1 MAASAQ
7 TQAIIEELK
16 NQGDLIRNS
25 GTNSV
30 RSVKLQMDRFE
41 DIFSSINSNISQQTE
56 IMKLQANIAV
66 ESQERMRT
74 QEQLNELG
82 QNAKEKESSE
92 RAERASDTDAKIDSI
107 GDKIAEAFSLKNL
120 LVGGIAAF
128 AGYNLLKGFVD
139 ESTGGGWTRME
150 QSLKN
155 FEMPNIRETFQNL
168 NREVELMRLEIEKI
182 RTEITNTIDKLTSW
196 QTWIGF
202 AISAIGP
209 FMAIN
214 YYLKNRLTNA
224 KIELERLRLQDTPG
238 KGPNVDADGPSQPKA
253 PELDADSGKA
263 PIGFDADGRPTY
275 SDTPNKPPV
284 IDMDGRPITP
294 NALSRGPS
302 VDADGPGQPRAPEI
316 QRSPNLN
323 APSPEAP
330 VVTPDQFS
338 RLTPA
343 ERAIQRPNIAAN
355 TGGKVRVNSAGRF
368 MNQAGNFIS
377 DAEAISLMEKTV
389 NPRFSGAYR
398 RTVQLLKIIAPFAT
412 AYEIYRFYQV
422 FNDETLDPNTRIA
435 RLSGILSG
443 FMTGTAMGL
452 LASRATM
459 MFGPWASL
467 ISGLI
472 VGISFGFGAEYL
484 TEAIVK
490 WILDM
495 SDDGTIQSRVLQEEE
510 IMRSHGSYTDYIS
523 AMERAQMGGPM
534 RFADSGYNPE
544 MTNMSLGSYGGVD
557 AGSISSSPNF
567 RGNYYVDKN
576 GIVMFQDAQGNVMR
590 ASERPNFQNQ
600 LNNVSAGANGTT
612 IIHAPQN
619 NVTAPVSVVDG
630 GTQTSINSVMSMG
643 GGGGGGLSLMPY
655 GMTSGLVY

>member
-30 RSVKLQMDRFE
+30 RAVKLQMDRFE
-41 DIFSSINSNISQQTE
+41 GIFSSINTNISQQTE
-56 IMKLQANIAV
+56 IMKLQANIAT

-92 RAERASDTDAKIDSI
+92 TASDTDAKIESI
-107 GDKIAEAFSLKNL
+107 GDQIAKAFSFKNL

-139 ESTGGGWTRME
+139 ESTDGGWTRME
-150 QSLKN
+150 TSLKT
-155 FEMPNIRETFQNL
+155 FEMPNIKQTFENL
-168 NREVELMRLEIEKI
+168 NKEIELMRLEMEKI
-182 RTEITNTIDKLTSW
+182 RLSITNTIDKLSSW
-196 QTWIGF
+196 STWIGF

-214 YYLKNRLTNA
+214 YYLKNRLINA

-238 KGPNVDADGPSQPKA
+238 KGPNVDGDGPTQPRA
-253 PELDADSGKA
+253 PELDVDSGKA
-263 PIGFDADGRPTY
+263 PIGFDADGKPTY

-284 IDMDGRPITP
+284 IDMDGNPVRPNLP
-294 NALSRGPS
+294 NRGPS
-302 VDADGPGQPRAPEI
+302 GDFDAPNQPRVPEI
-316 QRSPNLN
+316 QRTPNLN
-323 APSPEAP
+323 VPSPDGP
-330 VVTPDQFS
+330 VVTADQFS
-338 RLTPA
+338 RLSPG
-343 ERAIQRPNIAAN
+343 ERANQRPNIASN
-355 TGGKVRVNSAGRF
+355 TGGRVRVNSAGRF

-377 DAEAISLMEKTV
+377 DADAISLMERTV
-389 NPRFSGAYR
+389 NPQYSKAYG
-398 RTVQLLKIIAPFAT
+398 RTVKFLKIIAPFAT

-422 FNDETLDPNTRIA
+422 FNDETLDPNTRISKLA
-435 RLSGILSG
+435 GILSG

-459 MFGPWASL
+459 VFGPWASL

-472 VGISFGFGAEYL
+472 VGVSFGFGAEYL

-495 SDDGTIQSRVLQEEE
+495 SDDGTIQARITQQEE
-510 IMRSHGSYTDYIS
+510 IMRSHGSYSDYIS
-523 AMERAQMGGPM
+523 AMERAQMGGP
-534 RFADSGYNPE
+534 RAFADSGYNPE

-557 AGSISSSPNF
+557 AGSISSSPSF

-590 ASERPNFQNQ
+590 ASERPDFNQ
-600 LNNVSAGANGTT
+600 RLNSAAGGTGGGVTIIDGTTNVSAPVMVSDAGSSASVTNIFGEQGRGGAYGWS
-612 IIHAPQN
+612 AY
-619 NVTAPVSVVDG
+619 
-630 GTQTSINSVMSMG
+630 
-643 GGGGGGLSLMPY
+643 GLP
-655 GMTSGLVY
+655 GAIG